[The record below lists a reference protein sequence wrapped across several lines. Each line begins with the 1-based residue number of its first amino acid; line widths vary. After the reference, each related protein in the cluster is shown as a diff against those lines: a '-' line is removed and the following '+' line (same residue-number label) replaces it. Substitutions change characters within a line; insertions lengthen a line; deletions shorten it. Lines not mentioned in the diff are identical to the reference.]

1 MTSRQEAAERSLHN
15 QVNLLPRG
23 KLLVVFAGLSLTL
36 LISFIDQNG
45 IGVMLPTIAK
55 DLDARATISWA
66 GTSSLIANTTFQ
78 MLYGRLSDIF
88 GRKVV
93 YLGAT
98 ASLALAALLCGLSQN
113 AAMFYVFRGVAGIGG
128 GGLANLSMIIVSD
141 IVTLEQR
148 GKYQGIIGSC
158 VGLGNVTGPF
168 LAAAFI
174 SRVSWRAFWWLLAPL
189 TAAVGVMS
197 FFLLPSMPPTAHFRE
212 SLKKIDYAGVVLS
225 SIGVIFLLIP
235 ISGGG
240 AYFRWD
246 SPMVISML
254 VLGSVSWIFFILW
267 EWKGAKLPM
276 LPGSLPQTP
285 SSSFVKLSFQV
296 QFFRNPV
303 LCVLMTQSFLLGGVY
318 QAYLY
323 YLPLYLQNAR
333 QFSVLR
339 SAAIVASLVVTQAV
353 TSIISGYCISHFK
366 RWKEVIFTG
375 FGSWLLGAGLTLLYK
390 RDSSAGMIVGPL
402 ILIGFGVGNVFQ
414 PTLVAVQSH
423 VAKSRRAVVISN
435 RNFFR
440 CGGGAVGLAVS
451 AAVLQAA
458 LRANLP
464 LEYRSIANDA
474 YSLPNLTGPGRDIVL
489 DAFMAASHAVF
500 ILQIPLLGLCFLGC
514 FFLKDRGL
522 QPMEEEGEEKK
533 RDEESNDE
541 QDLQQPQEKI
551 ASGGDNQQGEREQ
564 AATKPVAK

>member
-1 MTSRQEAAERSLHN
+1 MTSKQEAAERSLHN

-55 DLDARATISWA
+55 DLDASATISWA

-174 SRVSWRAFWWLLAPL
+174 SRLTWRAFWWLLAPL

-197 FFLLPSMPPTAHFRE
+197 CFLLPSMPPTVHFKE
-212 SLKKIDYAGVVLS
+212 SLKKIDYAGVILS

-240 AYFRWD
+240 AYFNWN

-254 VLGSVSWIFFILW
+254 VIGAISWILFVLW
-267 EWKGAKLPM
+267 EWKGARLPM
-276 LPGSLPQTP
+276 LP
-285 SSSFVKLSFQV
+285 V

-303 LCVLMTQSFLLGGVY
+303 LCVLLTQSFLLGGVY

-339 SAAIVASLVVTQAV
+339 SAAILASLVVTQAV
-353 TSIISGYCISHFK
+353 TSIISGYYISHFK

-375 FGSWLLGAGLTLLYK
+375 FGSWLLGAGLALLYK

-414 PTLVAVQSH
+414 PTLIAVQSH
-423 VAKSRRAVVISN
+423 VSKSRRAVVISN

-440 CGGGAVGLAVS
+440 CCGGAVGLAVS

-474 YSLPNLTGPGRDIVL
+474 YSLPSLTGPGRDIVL
-489 DAFMAASHAVF
+489 DAFMAASRAVF
-500 ILQIPLLGLCFLGC
+500 ILQLPLLGLCFLGC

-522 QPMEEEGEEKK
+522 QPMEEEEEEKK

-541 QDLQQPQEKI
+541 QDLQQPQEKGT
-551 ASGGDNQQGEREQ
+551 SGGSIQLGDREQ
-564 AATKPVAK
+564 QTTHPVAK